1 MTRLLVTNF
10 NFKVQTVC
18 CNSCNMLLCNSILW
32 RHMNGADVPQR
43 VLDSITGKTQQFQF
57 KDMSGKRQY
66 STHFYE
72 VSLNLDSRQLYSAR
86 ISIGSGLH
94 RSSAFLSF
102 LQMSPL
108 KYAVLTV
115 MTRLKP
121 KQIDLRHT
129 DYQVGNIETN
139 ILV

>member
-1 MTRLLVTNF
+1 MTRLLVT

-32 RHMNGADVPQR
+32 RHMNGADVSQR

-72 VSLNLDSRQLYSAR
+72 VSLNSDSRQFLLRSN
-86 ISIGSGLH
+86 LH
-94 RSSAFLSF
+94 RLWTTSQFRIF
-102 LQMSPL
+102 IILQMSPL
-108 KYAVLTV
+108 KSSVLTV